1 MVTIWCDSVLLDREV
16 CGILPSRGYMEAEEF
31 RRHGHIG
38 RPLGSENVLTE
49 LEEKMGC
56 ILRSKNPA
64 PNVSQLKL
72 TMVFPELPERRAL
85 RS

>member
-1 MVTIWCDSVLLDREV
+1 V
-16 CGILPSRGYMEAEEF
+16 EF
-31 RRHGHIG
+31 FQVVATWRQRSFGVMNIIG